1 MRYICY
7 RGRRITSLRKKF
19 VIPQIAQHLQRQCH
33 IYIYTY
39 ICDKMSPEMKSMC
52 SINT

>member
-33 IYIYTY
+33 IYI
-39 ICDKMSPEMKSMC
+39 CDKMSPEMKSMC